1 MATLSSR
8 DQIVDYAFRRLGD
21 PVIEI
26 NVDRQQAEERLDD
39 ALQLF
44 TERHFDGVERGLFT
58 YQVTQ
63 SDIDN
68 GFVDIDGLGAVNGA
82 SGATASTA
90 PTGKDVVSVIKVH
103 RFGDGT
109 TNMFD
114 VRYQMAL
121 NDYFGI
127 NRNLF
132 MGTGQGLA
140 SYSSTKRYISMIQDM
155 FEPEKMVRF
164 NKVTNRLHIDMDWS
178 EDVTVGKFLVIEA
191 YVALNPEIFTEIYN
205 DILLKKY
212 FTALVKRQ
220 WGANLSKFDNVALP
234 GGASMRGGEIFREA
248 QEEIDKLEE
257 EVRLTY
263 ELPID
268 FMTG

>member
-1 MATLSSR
+1 MAALNSR
-8 DQIVDYAFRRLGD
+8 DGLLDYAYRRLGE
-21 PVIEI
+21 PVIDI

-39 ALQLF
+39 ALQFF
-44 TERHFDGVERGLFT
+44 T
-58 YQVTQ
+58 
-63 SDIDN
+63 
-68 GFVDIDGLGAVNGA
+68 
-82 SGATASTA
+82 
-90 PTGKDVVSVIKVH
+90 KDVVSVVKVF
-103 RFGDGT
+103 RFGQNSTG
-109 TNMFD
+109 MFD

-132 MGTGQGLA
+132 MGTGQGIA
-140 SYSSTKRYISMIQDM
+140 SFDSTKRYISLIEQL
-155 FEPEKMVRF
+155 FEPEKQIKF

-178 EDVTVGKFLVIEA
+178 EDATVGKYIVIEA
-191 YVALNPEIFTEIYN
+191 YVALSPTIFTEIYN

-212 FTALVKRQ
+212 FTALIKRQ

-234 GGASMRGGEIFREA
+234 GGATMRGGE
-248 QEEIDKLEE
+248 EEIIRLEE

-268 FMTG
+268 FTIG

>member
-1 MATLSSR
+1 
-8 DQIVDYAFRRLGD
+8 
-21 PVIEI
+21 
-26 NVDRQQAEERLDD
+26 
-39 ALQLF
+39 
-44 TERHFDGVERGLFT
+44 
-58 YQVTQ
+58 
-63 SDIDN
+63 
-68 GFVDIDGLGAVNGA
+68 
-82 SGATASTA
+82 
-90 PTGKDVVSVIKVH
+90 
-103 RFGDGT
+103 
-109 TNMFD
+109 
-114 VRYQMAL
+114 
-121 NDYFGI
+121 
-127 NRNLF
+127 
-132 MGTGQGLA
+132 
-140 SYSSTKRYISMIQDM
+140 
-155 FEPEKMVRF
+155 
-164 NKVTNRLHIDMDWS
+164 MDWS